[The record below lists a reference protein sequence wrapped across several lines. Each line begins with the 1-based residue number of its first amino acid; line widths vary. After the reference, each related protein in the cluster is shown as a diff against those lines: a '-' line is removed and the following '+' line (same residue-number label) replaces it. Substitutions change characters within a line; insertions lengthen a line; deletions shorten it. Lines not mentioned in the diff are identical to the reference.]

1 MSSIIRRQTIE
12 RRKKEP
18 KSVHREKI
26 ASAASV
32 LFMER
37 GIAATSMDDI
47 AKAAGYS
54 KATLYVYF
62 ENKEE
67 IVGILVLDSMKKL
80 PTAQLEEFLI
90 SGVDKGD
97 LRSIVLLQIVESD
110 EVRISKK
117 KTVLFAIMFLSL
129 VGFVLGILYL
139 KSVADYKQAVRET
152 TFEDINISDI
162 PDGVYVGEYDVDL
175 IYAKVEVTVQNGEI
189 TNINILEHRHERGK
203 TAEVI
208 TDSIVEEQKID
219 VDAISGATNSSTVIK
234 KAVENAL
241 KSRKLTTF

>member
-1 MSSIIRRQTIE
+1 MVFIC
-12 RRKKEP
+12 
-18 KSVHREKI
+18 
-26 ASAASV
+26 
-32 LFMER
+32 
-37 GIAATSMDDI
+37 
-47 AKAAGYS
+47 Y
-54 KATLYVYF
+54 
-62 ENKEE
+62 
-67 IVGILVLDSMKKL
+67 
-80 PTAQLEEFLI
+80 
-90 SGVDKGD
+90 
-97 LRSIVLLQIVESD
+97 IVLLQIVESN

-117 KTVLFAIMFLSL
+117 KTVLFVIVFLL
-129 VGFVLGILYL
+129 IVGFVLGILYL

-162 PDGVYVGEYDVDL
+162 PDGVYVGEYDVDF

-189 TNINILEHRHERGK
+189 TNINILEHRNERGK

-208 TDSIVEEQKID
+208 ADSIVDEQKID

>member
-1 MSSIIRRQTIE
+1 MVFICC
-12 RRKKEP
+12 
-18 KSVHREKI
+18 
-26 ASAASV
+26 
-32 LFMER
+32 
-37 GIAATSMDDI
+37 
-47 AKAAGYS
+47 
-54 KATLYVYF
+54 
-62 ENKEE
+62 
-67 IVGILVLDSMKKL
+67 
-80 PTAQLEEFLI
+80 
-90 SGVDKGD
+90 
-97 LRSIVLLQIVESD
+97 IVLLQIVESD

-117 KTVLFAIMFLSL
+117 KTVLFVIMFLLL

-139 KSVADYKQAVRET
+139 KSVSDYKQAVRET

-162 PDGVYVGEYDVDL
+162 PDGVYVGEYDVDF

-208 TDSIVEEQKID
+208 TDSIVDEQKID